1 MSGGSGV
8 VSVMP
13 PVYHRVRTGVHA
25 PVRRVPGPGWHTGG
39 MTDATVPTGTDTPF
53 AVWSKDADARPG
65 TPLLVLLHGYGSHER
80 DLMGLVPALPDE
92 FSVASVRAPQPV
104 QFGYQWFPLVADLSF
119 SLDRVAEAV
128 EPVAAWLRELAAD
141 HPSITLLGFSQG
153 MAMATSLAR
162 HMPGEIAAVVGL
174 SGFVVPGEHT
184 LFADDRLRERP
195 LRMFWGRDP
204 QDPVIPQE
212 LVDSTAEWALAH
224 ADVMKVH
231 YTGVGHGISPQEV
244 GHVREYLTHVV
255 LGDPDRPVSP
265 PR

>member
-1 MSGGSGV
+1 
-8 VSVMP
+8 
-13 PVYHRVRTGVHA
+13 
-25 PVRRVPGPGWHTGG
+25 
-39 MTDATVPTGTDTPF
+39 MTDATVPTGTATPF
-53 AVWSKDADARPG
+53 AVWSRDADARPG
-65 TPLLVLLHGYGSHER
+65 TPLLVLLHGYGSHEQ
-80 DLMGLVPALPDE
+80 DLMGLVPALPGE
-92 FSVASVRAPQPV
+92 FSVASVRAPQPAG
-104 QFGYQWFPLVADLSF
+104 FGYQWFPLAADLSF

-141 HPSITLLGFSQG
+141 HPSTTLLGFSQG

-174 SGFVVPGEHT
+174 SGFVVPGEHP
-184 LFADDRLRERP
+184 LFADEQLRERP

-212 LVDSTAEWALAH
+212 LVDSTAEWALEH

-244 GHVREYLTHVV
+244 GHVREYLTQVV
-255 LGDPDRPVSP
+255 LGDPDRPVSR